1 MRVKGLKCNLNENM
15 PSTLLVV
22 RGIIDSEQCTVF
34 IDIGAGK
41 LWSTRNK
48 PLPVQLNLQ
57 FDIVLSANHS
67 FSHLHLV
74 EVALTPAEGGLPF

>member
-1 MRVKGLKCNLNENM
+1 MDMIDTLTTSTGQKNKNLILIVRVKRLKCNLSEDM
-15 PSTLLVV
+15 PCTLLVV

-57 FDIVLSANHS
+57 
-67 FSHLHLV
+67 
-74 EVALTPAEGGLPF
+74 LT